1 MYYGEYI
8 SCSSR
13 PSPTSVRRVAIGA
26 KSDTQ
31 HMYTQIHLSRVI
43 KVFIHSKVKVVKF
56 GVFPIVD
63 LVLQISKSNFSNVRE
78 RGGGQTSKEVTELGL
93 LFFTSMRC
101 DV

>member
-1 MYYGEYI
+1 
-8 SCSSR
+8 
-13 PSPTSVRRVAIGA
+13 
-26 KSDTQ
+26 
-31 HMYTQIHLSRVI
+31 MYTQIHLSRVI

-93 LFFTSMRC
+93 LFFYLNEMRR
-101 DV
+101 VGGIVGERGVSA